1 MALNLAQQIKDALE
15 KAVAG
20 PQQLFR
26 STYDRT
32 VLAIRTLLIGPNGDP
47 ISDTNRLPVDALV
60 SVDYPSIPYIYN
72 VSATLA
78 NQEYSQALAP
88 QTRKF
93 LIRVRNG
100 GAELK
105 VYFSSGAATYI
116 LVPRGSNF
124 FETEIE
130 VSSLTVYFQ
139 SSKPGQVIEIIA
151 WST

>member
-1 MALNLAQQIKDALE
+1 LALNLTQQIKDAIE

-32 VLAIRTLLIGPNGDP
+32 MLAIRVLLVGVNGNP

-60 SVDYPSIPYIYN
+60 SIDYPSNPFIYN

-100 GAELK
+100 GSELK
-105 VYFSSGAATYI
+105 VYFSSGATDYI
-116 LVPRGSNF
+116 LVPRGANYC
-124 FETEIE
+124 ETEIE
-130 VSSLTVYFQ
+130 SSTLTLYFQ
-139 SSKPGQVIEIIA
+139 SSQPGQIVEIIA